1 MSRRVE
7 EEGRRKNPKNEAIE
21 KMEEI
26 EEEEEEDE
34 NDDEKQGAEND
45 PDGGMH
51 ILKPFR
57 GKGLFCL
64 LIYPG
69 IVE

>member
-7 EEGRRKNPKNEAIE
+7 EEGRKNPKNVAIE
-21 KMEEI
+21 KKEEVG
-26 EEEEEEDE
+26 EEEEEDE
-34 NDDEKQGAEND
+34 NDDEKQGVEND
-45 PDGGMH
+45 PDGDMH